1 MGEGNLNL
9 SEDFGE
15 DDSDLGEGLEEGNLH
30 EVDSNQAD
38 DAEVE
43 EK

>member
-1 MGEGNLNL
+1 LGEGNLNL
-9 SEDFGE
+9 SED
-15 DDSDLGEGLEEGNLH
+15 DSNLGEGLEEGDLH
-30 EVDSNQAD
+30 EVDSNQAN